1 MVGRIAP
8 IPRFEEFQAVMK
20 NGILASSTHFA
31 LHALSHQAPV
41 LHKKASAGGLRL
53 GALLPKRFAKRA
65 VTRNLMRRQI
75 YAAGF
80 ACLPQ
85 LQVAAQQAQEPQCLD
100 LVLRLRKTFAV
111 AEFSSASSQQLKNT
125 ARGELDALFS
135 LGSSR
140 LQNSTRAVATQQ
152 TSSP

>member
-1 MVGRIAP
+1 
-8 IPRFEEFQAVMK
+8 MK

-41 LHKKASAGGLRL
+41 LRKKASAGGLRL

-75 YAAGF
+75 YAVGA
-80 ACLPQ
+80 AYSPQ
-85 LQVAAQQAQEPQCLD
+85 LHRIAQEPQCLD

-111 AEFSSASSQQLKNT
+111 AEFSSASSQQLKSA
-125 ARGELDALFS
+125 ARGELQALFS
-135 LGSSR
+135 LGCSR
-140 LQNSTRAVATQQ
+140 LQSSARAMTEHPA
-152 TSSP
+152 SSP

>member
-8 IPRFEEFQAVMK
+8 IARFEEFQTVMK

-41 LHKKASAGGLRL
+41 LRKKASAGGLRL

-75 YAAGF
+75 YAVGA
-80 ACLPQ
+80 AYSPQ
-85 LQVAAQQAQEPQCLD
+85 LHRIAQQAQEPQCLD

-111 AEFSSASSQQLKNT
+111 AEFSSASSQQLKSA
-125 ARGELDALFS
+125 ARGELQALFS
-135 LGSSR
+135 LGCSR
-140 LQNSTRAVATQQ
+140 LQSSARAMTEHPA
-152 TSSP
+152 SSP